1 MAQTDD
7 NKPKW
12 REWLAPLI
20 GNGDQMGESAQIED
34 LLKDAAVRELVDPDT
49 VKIIY
54 GALQVSDMRARD
66 IMVPRANMVYVRFN
80 ASAEEILHI
89 FSENPHSRFPVI
101 GEDVDDIRGILHAKD
116 LIGRL
121 LIEHNTNGLVLE
133 DIIRPAKVIPESK
146 RLNVLLKDFR
156 SARQHMA
163 MVVDEYTNV
172 AGLITIEDVLEQIVG
187 DIEDEH
193 DPADDEDLIV
203 KLDDGAFRVK
213 GETPIGEFNEYFK
226 VNFATDEFDTVG
238 GIVTNRFGHVPAPNE
253 FMEIDGYVYTVLNA
267 DNRRVDLL
275 HLKAVKQ

>member
-1 MAQTDD
+1 MAETDD
-7 NKPKW
+7 NRPKW
-12 REWLAPLI
+12 RDWLAPLF
-20 GNGDQMGESAQIED
+20 GNGDDADGTARIED

-66 IMVPRANMVYVRFN
+66 IMVPRANMVYIKFN
-80 ASAEEILHI
+80 ASAEEILQV

-101 GEDVDDIRGILHAKD
+101 GEDVDDIRGILHTKD
-116 LIGRL
+116 LISKIL
-121 LIEHNTNGLVLE
+121 NESTTNGLVLE
-133 DIIRPAKVIPESK
+133 DIIRQARVIPESK

-163 MVVDEYTNV
+163 IVVDEYTSV

-193 DPADDEDLIV
+193 DPADDEGLIV
-203 KLDDGAFRVK
+203 KLHDGTFRVK

-226 VNFATDEFDTVG
+226 VSFATDEFDTIG

-253 FMEIDGYVYTVLNA
+253 FMEIDGYVYTVVNA

-275 HLKAVKQ
+275 HLTAVEQ

>member
-1 MAQTDD
+1 MAQTDN

-12 REWLAPLI
+12 REWLAPFI
-20 GNGDQMGESAQIED
+20 GNGDQLGESAQIED

-66 IMVPRANMVYVRFN
+66 IMVPRANIAYVAFN
-80 ASAEEILHI
+80 ASSEEILQTV
-89 FSENPHSRFPVI
+89 SENPHSRFPVI
-101 GEDVDDIRGILHAKD
+101 GTDLDDVRGILHAKD
-116 LIGRL
+116 LLGSL
-121 LIEHNTNGLVLE
+121 HIENKTNGLVLE

-163 MVVDEYTNV
+163 IVVDEYTSV

-203 KLDDGAFRVK
+203 KLDDGTFRVK
-213 GETPIGEFNEYFK
+213 GETPIGEFNEYFH
-226 VNFATDEFDTVG
+226 VNFTTNEFDTIG

-253 FMEIDGYVYTVLNA
+253 FMEIDGFVYTVLNA

-275 HLKAVKQ
+275 HLTAVER